1 MTKEERIQAIE
12 RIIENKRDFGKN
24 PNYLLHSKLYPSS
37 GVERMN
43 EQQNQL
49 TTLATA
55 IEEAI
60 GVDVDMAYA
69 VMMARLQ
76 IIHQSKEEDK
86 PDNFHLSIC
95 EAISTNK
102 EVITIK
108 EVVK

>member
-60 GVDVDMAYA
+60 GVDEEKMAIEIRKLDYHKIGLVDCAKLA
-69 VMMARLQ
+69 
-76 IIHQSKEEDK
+76 KE
-86 PDNFHLSIC
+86 
-95 EAISTNK
+95 ISTNK
-102 EVITIK
+102 EVIKINEKT
-108 EVVK
+108 